1 MGEKPHCVVTVN
13 NHTYPKEVL
22 RVFQVGACLQE
33 TGELKLEFLEQQ
45 AWVKTKRA
53 LLGRVKDIF

>member
-22 RVFQVGACLQE
+22 REFQVGACHQE

-45 AWVKTKRA
+45 AWVKTK
-53 LLGRVKDIF
+53 

>member
-1 MGEKPHCVVTVN
+1 VT
-13 NHTYPKEVL
+13 
-22 RVFQVGACLQE
+22 ACLQE

-53 LLGRVKDIF
+53 LLGRDNDIFWSNSLGQKAE